1 MVMNKV
7 DKKQC
12 IVMIPKILVFMTI
25 AFITALLLIKLLWDW
40 IIPDLFPGLV
50 AEGLL
55 IGIMSWDTAFKMAIL
70 ATIVMVIKV
79 MKIKHYMLKHCKG
92 K

>member
-1 MVMNKV
+1 MVMKKM

-12 IVMIPKILVFMTI
+12 CTMIPKILVFMAI
-25 AFITALLLIKLLWDW
+25 AFITTLLLIKLLWDW

-50 AEGLL
+50 AQGLL

-70 ATIVMVIKV
+70 ATIIMVIKV
-79 MKIKHYMLKHCKG
+79 MKKKHYMLKHYKG